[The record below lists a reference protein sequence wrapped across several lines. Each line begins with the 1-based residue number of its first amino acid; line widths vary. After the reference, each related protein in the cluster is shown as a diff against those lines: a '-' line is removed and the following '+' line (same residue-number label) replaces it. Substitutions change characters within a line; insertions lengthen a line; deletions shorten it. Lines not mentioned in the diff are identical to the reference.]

1 MSDERHPRTEPR
13 PVGESLDR
21 LSRSLSGMGAQPL
34 VSVFT
39 EWPKV
44 VGDTLA
50 AHCRPLS
57 LDGTKLVIAVDE
69 PAWAT
74 QIRYLETELLRRLAQ
89 VVEGPPVQSI
99 EVRVNPGETSPKRGS
114 RGGRNEA

>member
-1 MSDERHPRTEPR
+1 MSEHREPR
-13 PVGESLDR
+13 RVGDSLDR
-21 LSRSLSGMGAQPL
+21 LSRSLSGVGAQPL

-50 AHCRPLS
+50 AHCRPLA
-57 LDGTKLVIAVDE
+57 LDGTRLVIAVDE

-74 QIRYLETELLRRLAQ
+74 QIRYLETELLGRLAE
-89 VVEGPPVQSI
+89 VVDGPPVASI
-99 EVRVNPGETSPKRGS
+99 EVRVSPGETSRKRGPKRAPKRS
-114 RGGRNEA
+114 

>member
-1 MSDERHPRTEPR
+1 
-13 PVGESLDR
+13 
-21 LSRSLSGMGAQPL
+21 MGAQPL

-44 VGDTLA
+44 VGETLA

-57 LDGTKLVIAVDE
+57 LDGTRLVIAVDE

-74 QIRYLETELLRRLAQ
+74 QIRYLETELLARLAA
-89 VVEGPPVQSI
+89 VVEGPPVASI
-99 EVRVNPGETSPKRGS
+99 EVRVSPGEDEPETGAERPLKRPEPLSTGIRPPFWYTDNHCDS
-114 RGGRNEA
+114 GR

>member
-1 MSDERHPRTEPR
+1 VTNREPR
-13 PVGESLDR
+13 PLGESLDR
-21 LSRSLSGMGAQPL
+21 LSRSLSGVGAQPL

-44 VGDTLA
+44 VGETLA

-57 LDGTKLVIAVDE
+57 LDGTRLVIAVDE

-74 QIRYLETELLRRLAQ
+74 QIRYLETELLARLAA
-89 VVEGPPVQSI
+89 VVEGPPVASI
-99 EVRVNPGETSPKRGS
+99 EVRVSPGEDHPKRG
-114 RGGRNEA
+114 RKRP

>member
-1 MSDERHPRTEPR
+1 MSDRREPR

-21 LSRSLSGMGAQPL
+21 LTRSLSGVGAQPL
-34 VSVFT
+34 ASVFT

-50 AHCRPLS
+50 AHCRPVS
-57 LDGTKLVIAVDE
+57 LDGTRLVIAVDE

-74 QIRYLETELLRRLAQ
+74 QVRYLETELIARVAE
-89 VVEGPPVQSI
+89 VVGGPPVQAI
-99 EVRVNPGETSPKRGS
+99 EVRVSPSESSPRRGRKR
-114 RGGRNEA
+114 A

>member
-1 MSDERHPRTEPR
+1 MSDDRPPRTEPR

-44 VGDTLA
+44 VGETLA

-74 QIRYLETELLRRLAQ
+74 QVRYLETELLRRLAE
-89 VVEGPPVQSI
+89 VVEGPPVRSI
-99 EVRVNPGETSPKRGS
+99 EVRVNPGETSPKRGPQ
-114 RGGRNEA
+114 GGRERA